1 MTSNNANRTHRLTMY
16 TLAAGAAAS
25 TGATAFGEI
34 IYSGIQNINLG
45 RGSSINLDLNG
56 DAQNDLLLKN
66 YIFFGGNYQ
75 GATVNFF
82 PGKLVGFN
90 SGLAYVT
97 ALSDGAIIGPA
108 NAGPNF
114 FGSLAYGNANPNAQF
129 NTAANKF
136 IGLSFPAGPDLFY
149 GWARVS
155 INNGSGSFVI
165 HDWAYESVSGA
176 PITTGVIPE
185 PTLGLLATGAAGL
198 LLVRRGRN
206 ANA

>member
-1 MTSNNANRTHRLTMY
+1 MNSNTGHRTHRLTMY

-25 TGATAFGEI
+25 TGANAFGEV
-34 IYSGIQNINLG
+34 IYSGIQDINLA
-45 RGSSINLDLNG
+45 RGNSLNIDLNQ

-66 YIFFGGNYQ
+66 YIFFGGPYQ

-90 SGLAYVT
+90 SGLAYVS
-97 ALSDGAIIGPA
+97 ALSEGSIIGPA
-108 NAGPNF
+108 NIGPTF

-129 NTAANKF
+129 NSAVDKF
-136 IGLSFPAGPDLFY
+136 IGLSFPSGPDLFY
-149 GWARVS
+149 GWVRVS

-176 PITTGVIPE
+176 PITAVVPE